1 MPGAPGQDGP
11 PGPLVSI
18 LSPYVSH
25 RSLQKHHQKI
35 SLLTFESLNI
45 LLKSGAEY
53 INELYAYEC
62 TDFLS
67 AQQELFNALL
77 QLDFGFSES

>member
-18 LSPYVSH
+18 LIPHISH
-25 RSLQKHHQKI
+25 RSLQIHHQKI
-35 SLLTFESLNI
+35 SLLTFQSLN
-45 LLKSGAEY
+45 LQFNSEADY
-53 INELYAYEC
+53 INELYALKC

-67 AQQELFNALL
+67 AQQELFNTLL
-77 QLDFGFSES
+77 QLSFGS